1 MTAFATF
8 LFIAQYLQSVL
19 GLSPLHAGL
28 WGTPAAFAFIAGS
41 IVTPRIVRQFAA
53 TQVIAGGMLVSAL
66 GFVFLAQAGG
76 TSSPLAW
83 LVAGQVVFS
92 LGLTPV
98 AALTTDIVLAA
109 APPERAGSAAALS
122 ETSAELGGALG
133 IALMGS
139 LLTALYRGNFAPAA
153 QAAIPADALETAR
166 TTIGAAVGAAGEL
179 ASGPGAELLAV
190 SRVAFAEA
198 FGATAWV
205 SAVIA
210 VAVAAMA
217 IRMLRVPRVLS
228 PE

>member
-1 MTAFATF
+1 
-8 LFIAQYLQSVL
+8 
-19 GLSPLHAGL
+19 
-28 WGTPAAFAFIAGS
+28 
-41 IVTPRIVRQFAA
+41 
-53 TQVIAGGMLVSAL
+53 MLVSAL
-66 GFVFLAQAGG
+66 GFVFLAQAGEA
-76 TSSPLAW
+76 SSPLAC
-83 LVAGQVVFS
+83 LVAGQIVFS

-153 QAAIPADALETAR
+153 QAGIPADALETAQ

-179 ASGPGAELLAV
+179 ASGPGTELLAV

-217 IRMLRVPRVLS
+217 IRMLRAPQATM
-228 PE
+228 PP